1 MFLLMLISAGIYVY
15 ALIKQEQIESPFI
28 PTPTPTRA
36 AVSYAAEAE
45 ELYLQGKL
53 AEATPVR

>member
-1 MFLLMLISAGIYVY
+1 MLISAGIYVY

-36 AVSYAAEAE
+36 ALS
-45 ELYLQGKL
+45 
-53 AEATPVR
+53 